1 PLVQHPPAAG
11 PLALLRLRRGRGRD
25 LVRPEDQPP
34 QLRRGGRDARRPL
47 RRPAAV
53 RGRRRGARRPPDFG
67 TRRRL
72 LDAHAIAEEYYREQ
86 LDTPAAEVGRRFL
99 TERGFD
105 QEAAARFGV
114 GFAPEGWDS
123 LSGVLRGRGFTEAEL
138 TASGL
143 VSQGRRG
150 IYDRFRGRLVWPIRD
165 ITGNTIGF
173 GARR

>member
-1 PLVQHPPAAG
+1 QLQYEDAG
-11 PLALLRLRRGRGRD
+11 EGRGDR
-25 LVRPEDQPP
+25 
-34 QLRRGGRDARRPL
+34 
-47 RRPAAV
+47 
-53 RGRRRGARRPPDFG
+53 PDFG

-123 LSGVLRGRGFTEAEL
+123 PSGVCRGREFFVAVL
-138 TASGL
+138 TTRCRI
-143 VSQGRRG
+143 SQGARG
-150 IYDRFRGRLVWPIRD
+150 IYVRFGGRVVWPIRD
-165 ITGNTIGF
+165 TSANTIGF
-173 GARR
+173 GARGVLEDDQRAKYLNTPE